1 VEFLSALGSQAA
13 TAIHNAQLHEQIQ
26 AQAAKLSRS
35 NAELEQFAYVASHDL
50 QEPLRMV
57 RGYTSLLARRY
68 QGKLDKQADE
78 FIAYATDGANRMQ
91 GLIQDLLSYSRVG
104 TKSKQFARIDCEA
117 VIAQTL
123 TALQVA
129 IQESGARVMR
139 DQLPIVMGD
148 ETQLGQLFQNLIGNA
163 LKYRNSRAPEVH
175 ISCAQKAGEWVFAVK
190 DNGIGID
197 PQYHERIFLIFQRL
211 HGKAEYPGTGIGL
224 AVCKKIV
231 ERHGGKIWVE
241 SELGRGATF
250 IFALPMTYA
259 SHQSGSNVQTTGG
272 RTS

>member
-1 VEFLSALGSQAA
+1 
-13 TAIHNAQLHEQIQ
+13 
-26 AQAAKLSRS
+26 
-35 NAELEQFAYVASHDL
+35 
-50 QEPLRMV
+50 
-57 RGYTSLLARRY
+57 
-68 QGKLDKQADE
+68 
-78 FIAYATDGANRMQ
+78 
-91 GLIQDLLSYSRVG
+91 
-104 TKSKQFARIDCEA
+104 
-117 VIAQTL
+117 
-123 TALQVA
+123 
-129 IQESGARVMR
+129 
-139 DQLPIVMGD
+139 
-148 ETQLGQLFQNLIGNA
+148 
-163 LKYRNSRAPEVH
+163 
-175 ISCAQKAGEWVFAVK
+175 VFAVK